1 MALSILEF
9 VWEEER
15 TMNCP
20 NDNFKHIPKEKF
32 AFVQKDQRL
41 HDRELETKPI
51 GFFKDAMLR
60 FSRNKGAVV
69 CAFIILILA
78 IYAVLAPMVSQVGPG
93 AKDAYYSYSLPKL
106 SNSFDLGF
114 WNGCSDEK
122 LNQQTYDYYS
132 NIPGAVAEVY
142 EKTEE
147 MVANRRQKMYH
158 ISLDSYKKVGFVNML
173 LTASEYQAALDY
185 QEETGIQLMYPLVDE
200 EQIVC
205 PAYKQDPNA
214 WFKTDQ
220 KGVAERNMAG
230 EVMNIYLTDENS
242 PDGYAYYVLR
252 QNGTQYEIR
261 TLYYDWYVYQNG
273 FEPCFA
279 FGADE
284 YGYDIFARLGSGARL
299 SLTLSITAALVNL
312 LIGIIIG
319 ALEGYYGGAFDLI
332 FERIKDI
339 LWYVPTMV
347 FMTLFQMYFSKS
359 MGPLVAMFFGFIFFG
374 WISSSS
380 TVRAQFYRYKGQE
393 YVMAART
400 LGAKDGRLIF
410 RHILPNAAGYII
422 TASVLTIPGT
432 IFSEA
437 TYSYLGIVNLNSA
450 TLTSVGAM
458 LSNGQ
463 AALSTYPHCVFFPAL
478 FLSLLLI
485 CFNIFGNGLRDAFN
499 PSLRGSEE

>member
-1 MALSILEF
+1 
-9 VWEEER
+9 
-15 TMNCP
+15 MNYP
-20 NDNFKHIPKEKF
+20 DEKVKQIPKEKF
-32 AFVQKDQRL
+32 AFVQRDERL
-41 HDRELETKPI
+41 HDRELETKPV
-51 GFFKDAMLR
+51 GYFKDAMLR

-69 CAFIILILA
+69 CAFIILVLTVYAILGP
-78 IYAVLAPMVSQVGPG
+78 IVSQVAPG
-93 AKDAYYSYSLPKL
+93 VKDGYYSYALPKL
-106 SNSFDLGF
+106 STQFDLGF

-122 LNQQTYDYYS
+122 MNQQTYDYYS
-132 NIPGAVAEVY
+132 NIPGAIAEL
-142 EKTEE
+142 KGTSEE
-147 MVANRRQKMYH
+147 MVANRTQKVYNV
-158 ISLDSYKKVGFVNML
+158 SLDSYKKVGFVNML
-173 LTASEYQAALDY
+173 LTPNEYQAALDY
-185 QEETGIQLMYPLVDE
+185 QEKTGIQLLYPLVDE
-200 EQIVC
+200 KQIEC
-205 PAYKQDPNA
+205 QAYKQDPNA
-214 WFKTDQ
+214 WFKTNP
-220 KGVAERNMAG
+220 KGVAERNAAG
-230 EVMNIYLTDENS
+230 EVINIYLTDENS
-242 PDGYAYYVLR
+242 EDGYAYYAVR
-252 QNGTQYEIR
+252 QNGTQYGIR

-273 FEPCFA
+273 HEPCFV

-284 YGYDIFARLGSGARL
+284 YGYNIFSRLASGARL
-299 SLTLSITAALVNL
+299 SLTLSISAALVT
-312 LIGIIIG
+312 LILGIIIG

-359 MGPLVAMFFGFIFFG
+359 IGPLMAMFMGFIFFG

-400 LGAKDGRLIF
+400 LGAKDRRLIF
-410 RHILPNAAGYII
+410 RHILPNASGYII
-422 TASVLTIPGT
+422 TASVLSIPGT

-437 TYSYLGIVNLNSA
+437 TYSYLGIVNLNASS
-450 TLTSVGAM
+450 LTSVGAM

-463 AALSTYPHCVFFPAL
+463 AALSTYPHCIFFPAL